1 MTHRIPLPLLD
12 RLAPRLG
19 IPGAAA
25 LILLVAAADYAT
37 GYEVRLSILY
47 LAPIALATWTAGIAT
62 GAAAAALASVCWLFS
77 FRSEHFYSHQVY
89 YFWEA
94 VAMLGGFLAVVL
106 LLARLRRGLSQADE
120 RFARV
125 LEEIQAAAYVIDE
138 QRGELLYAN
147 PEMTRLIKSV
157 TTAGVRQFE
166 TELQPEPASADAGAM
181 PVAGGFAANT
191 LRNLHSGRW
200 YLMQAGGIPWGS
212 RSGVKL
218 KVLTD
223 ITPQKTA
230 DALRQKHLEALHQ
243 TARLSTLAE
252 IASTL
257 AHEINQPL
265 MVIATYTDACQRL
278 LERPDHDRAEVVA
291 ALGKCRIQASRAAGI
306 IERLRDFIRQ
316 RQHRPEPCDANAI
329 ATEAADMMHSSLAE
343 ARLSLDLQLD
353 SPAPQLVADR
363 TLLIQVL
370 VNLLSNA
377 IDATQDAPAEARPL
391 VLTVAEAGA
400 DQVVFSVA
408 DGGSG
413 LGPKQVGNL
422 FVPFFT
428 TKAEGLGLGLAISR
442 SVAEAHGGRLWA
454 EPNPGGGTVF
464 HLAIPARRQS

>member
-12 RLAPRLG
+12 KLAPPLA

-25 LILLVAAADYAT
+25 LILLIAIADYST

-106 LLARLRRGLSQADE
+106 LLARLRRALSQADE

-147 PEMTRLIKSV
+147 PEMARLIQSV

-166 TELQPEPASADAGAM
+166 TELQCEPTGTESESM
-181 PVAGGFAANT
+181 PVAGSFAANT

-278 LERPDHDRAEVVA
+278 LELPDHNRAEVVA

-316 RQHRPEPCDANAI
+316 RQHRPEPCDANDI
-329 ATEAADMMHSSLAE
+329 ATEAADMMRAPLAE
-343 ARLSLDLQLD
+343 ARLSLDLRLD
-353 SPAPQLVADR
+353 SPALELVADR

-377 IDATQDAPAEARPL
+377 LDAMQDAPADARGL
-391 VLTVAEAGA
+391 TLTVSDGGT
-400 DQVVFSVA
+400 DQVIFSVT
-408 DGGSG
+408 DSG
-413 LGPKQVGNL
+413 AGLDQRQFDNL

-428 TKAEGLGLGLAISR
+428 TKVEGLGLGLAICR

-454 EPNPGGGTVF
+454 EPNPGGGTIF
-464 HLAIPARRQS
+464 HLAIPARRQF

>member
-12 RLAPRLG
+12 RLAPPLA

-25 LILLVAAADYAT
+25 LILLIAIADYST

-106 LLARLRRGLSQADE
+106 LLARLRRALSQADE

-166 TELQPEPASADAGAM
+166 TELQREPAGTESESVPMAGS
-181 PVAGGFAANT
+181 FAANT

-278 LERPDHDRAEVVA
+278 LELPDHDRAEVVA

-329 ATEAADMMHSSLAE
+329 ATEAADMMRARLAE
-343 ARLSLDLQLD
+343 ARLSLDLQVG

-377 IDATQDAPAEARPL
+377 IDAMRDAPAEARRL
-391 VLTVAEAGA
+391 ALAVAGAGA

-408 DGGSG
+408 DSGSG
-413 LGPKQVGNL
+413 LDRKQVDNL

-428 TKAEGLGLGLAISR
+428 TKAEGLGLGLAICR

>member
-1 MTHRIPLPLLD
+1 MTYRIQLLLLD
-12 RLAPRLG
+12 RLGPRLG
-19 IPGAAA
+19 MLGAGA
-25 LILLVAAADYAT
+25 LILLVVVADYAT

-47 LAPIALATWTAGIAT
+47 LAPIALATWTAG
-62 GAAAAALASVCWLFS
+62 AAAGVVAAAFASLCWLFS
-77 FRSEHFYSHQVY
+77 FRSEHFYAHQVY

-94 VAMLGGFLAVVL
+94 VVMLGGFLAVVL
-106 LLARLRRGLSQADE
+106 LLARLRRALREADE

-125 LEEIQAAAYVIDE
+125 LEEMQAAAYVIDE

-147 PEMTRLIKSV
+147 PEMARLINTA
-157 TTAGVRQFE
+157 TTASVRRFE
-166 TELQPEPASADAGAM
+166 AGLEGEPAAAEAGSTEVAGA
-181 PVAGGFAANT
+181 FAANT
-191 LRNLHSGRW
+191 VRHGDSGRW

-223 ITPQKTA
+223 ITQQKTA
-230 DALRQKHLEALHQ
+230 EAMRQKHLEVLHQ
-243 TARLSTLAE
+243 SARLSTLAE

-278 LERPDHDRAEVVA
+278 MAMPGYDHAEVVA
-291 ALGKCRIQASRAAGI
+291 ALGKCRAQASRAARI

-329 ATEAADMMHSSLAE
+329 ASEAAEMMHGQLAE
-343 ARLSLDLQLD
+343 ARLALDLILA
-353 SPAPQLVADR
+353 SPAPRLVADR

-370 VNLLSNA
+370 VNLLGNA
-377 IDATQDAPAEARPL
+377 IDAMQGISAEARRIS
-391 VLTVAEAGA
+391 LTVSASGTDE
-400 DQVVFSVA
+400 VLFSVA
-408 DGGSG
+408 DCGVG
-413 LGPKQVGNL
+413 LDETRAANL

-428 TKAEGLGLGLAISR
+428 SKPDGLGLGLAICR

-454 EPNPGGGTVF
+454 QTNPPGGTVF
-464 HLAIPARRQS
+464 HLAIPLRQLP

>member
-1 MTHRIPLPLLD
+1 MTERIPRPLLD
-12 RLAPRLG
+12 RLGPRLG
-19 IPGAAA
+19 IPGAAT

-47 LAPIALATWTAGIAT
+47 LAPIALATWTAGISA
-62 GAAAAALASVCWLFS
+62 GAAAASLASLCWLFS

-94 VAMLGGFLAVVL
+94 AVMLGGFLAVVL
-106 LLARLRRGLSQADE
+106 LLARLRRALNQADE
-120 RFARV
+120 RFARI
-125 LEEIQAAAYVIDE
+125 LEEMRAATYVIDE
-138 QRGELLYAN
+138 QRGDLLYAN
-147 PEMTRLIKSV
+147 PEMRRLIKVATAASV
-157 TTAGVRQFE
+157 GQFE
-166 TELQPEPASADAGAM
+166 AELEREPAAAESASVQAA
-181 PVAGGFAANT
+181 GFAANT
-191 LRNLHSGRW
+191 VRNGQSGRW

-223 ITPQKTA
+223 ITQQKA
-230 DALRQKHLEALHQ
+230 AEAMRQKHLEVLHQ
-243 TARLSTLAE
+243 SARLSTLAE

-278 LERPDHDRAEVVA
+278 MAMPDYDHAEVAA
-291 ALGKCRIQASRAAGI
+291 ALGKCRTQAARAAGI

-316 RQHRPEPCDANAI
+316 RQHRPESCDANAI
-329 ATEAADMMHSSLAE
+329 ASEAAEMMRGPLAE
-343 ARLSLDLQLD
+343 ARLVLDLILA
-353 SPAPQLVADR
+353 SPAPLLVADR

-377 IDATQDAPAEARPL
+377 IEAMQGITTETRRISL
-391 VLTVAEAGA
+391 VVSANGTDEVL
-400 DQVVFSVA
+400 FSVA
-408 DGGSG
+408 DCGTG
-413 LGPKQVGNL
+413 LDEKQAANL

-428 TKAEGLGLGLAISR
+428 TKPNGLGLGLAICR

-454 EPNPGGGTVF
+454 QANPPGGSVF
-464 HLAIPARRQS
+464 QLAIPARELS